1 MDKLVKLSREVQVVL
16 GGSLLYLIFS
26 FFDWQQVGAFG
37 ITVGASEWH
46 GVGVVSGLVVI
57 VLLVWETARLIGIK
71 VELGSITPGLVSVAL
86 ALVLLLFTIITFLS
100 HSTARHWPAWI
111 GLILSVVVAAA
122 ALKRA
127 KREDVQLPAAKP
139 TA

>member
-57 VLLVWETARLIGIK
+57 VLLVWETARLMGIK
-71 VELGSITPGLVSVAL
+71 VELGSMTPGLVSVAL